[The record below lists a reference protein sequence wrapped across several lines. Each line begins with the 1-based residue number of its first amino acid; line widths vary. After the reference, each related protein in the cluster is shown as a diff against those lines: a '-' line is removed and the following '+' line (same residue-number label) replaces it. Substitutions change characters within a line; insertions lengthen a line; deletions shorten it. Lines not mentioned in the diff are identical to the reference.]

1 MKQSLPLPFSKSYQ
15 AIALLLGVF
24 ASGTHANTL
33 QGQVGDTQN
42 KAFFEGAHVKIVELN
57 KHISTS
63 RDGRFVFAKLP
74 AGEYTLEIT
83 YIGAQP
89 SVKTITIID
98 DQLTQVAVKLK
109 PVQEDLDNI
118 IVVGQRAGQA
128 GAFNR
133 QKNADGIVSVVSADG
148 IGQLPDQNAAEALQ
162 RLPGMY
168 IQRDQGEGRFV
179 GIRGIDPGLNN
190 VSINGANVPSPE
202 AGVRSVAMDV
212 IPSEI
217 IQSLEVSKTVTPDM
231 DASAIGGSINV
242 KSLSAFD
249 RQGQSYSFTAQGS
262 YNEQVSESSPKLSA
276 SFSDI
281 FALSNDTQLGVAT
294 AVSWFE
300 RKFGSHNMETD
311 GGWMALEQEEASTGE
326 DSEFYG
332 AEEIEQRHYLV
343 TRERLGAALNLDLH
357 HNTFNKYYLRTLY
370 SEFSDDEYRLRN
382 EYKYDKGKYIEA
394 ESGSSA
400 AYFTDAEMDRDT
412 KDRYEEQSILSLVAG
427 GEHILQS
434 WFVEYNLGYS
444 KSDEIEP
451 NRLDVDFAGEGFALG
466 YGSLGNAPT
475 LAHSD
480 NAHDLSNFAL
490 DEIVS
495 EHNLSEDDALS
506 FKLDVSKDLV
516 IRGHNAQLK
525 AGVKYSD
532 REKRNLVNTR
542 VYDDGFD
549 DVTAMQFA
557 TDSPEYDLGQFGSGL
572 SRSGI
577 RHFFAENQ
585 AHFTLNQLE
594 TDIESK
600 GKSYTSEEHVAAA
613 YVMASIDIN
622 DLNVIAGLRYEDTDY
637 ETSGSRVELLK
648 NEIEDSEQVVI
659 APWNV
664 SKSYDHLL
672 PNLTLRYAYSDE
684 LITRFAYTHTI
695 ARPSFGDAAAFQLL
709 ESETSGDEDG
719 IQVER
724 KGEVGNPDLNPYE
737 SSNLDLSIEYYPGKI
752 GIMSAGLFHKNIDN
766 FIAKQQVQGNGNWDG
781 FEEVIQSVNG
791 GEAQLSGI
799 ELAYTKNFDSGLMIS
814 ANGTFIDADEG
825 LPNQSDTVANLMI
838 GYENDEISARLSS
851 SYKSKSYIMTENDAR
866 VHQDAHNQID
876 FSVKY
881 FIDEQTQ
888 VYFNAVNLTDEPYYV
903 YHGEQRYN
911 YQYESYGRAYQLG
924 ITLSSF

>member
-1 MKQSLPLPFSKSYQ
+1 MKQSRPLPFSKPYQ
-15 AIALLLGVF
+15 AIALLLGVC
-24 ASGTHANTL
+24 ATGVHANTL
-33 QGQVGDTQN
+33 QGRVGDIQN
-42 KAFFEGAHVKIVELN
+42 KTFFEGAHVKITELK
-57 KHISTS
+57 KHISSS
-63 RDGRFVFAKLP
+63 RDGRFVFTKLP
-74 AGEYTLEIT
+74 AGEYTLEVS
-83 YIGAQP
+83 YIGALPYLQ
-89 SVKTITIID
+89 TITISD
-98 DQLTQVAVKLK
+98 DKLTQVAVKLK
-109 PVQEDLDNI
+109 PVQEELDNI

-133 QKNADGIVSVVSADG
+133 QKNADGIMSVVSADG

-190 VSINGANVPSPE
+190 VLINGANVPSPE

-249 RQGQSYSFTAQGS
+249 RQGQSYSFTVQGS
-262 YNEQVSESSPKLSA
+262 YNELVSESSPKLSA
-276 SFSDI
+276 TFSDI
-281 FALSNDTQLGVAT
+281 FALSSDTQLGIAT

-326 DSEFYG
+326 DVAFFG
-332 AEEIEQRHYLV
+332 AEEIEQRHYQV

-357 HNTFNKYYLRTLY
+357 HNAFNKYYLRTLY
-370 SEFSDDEYRLRN
+370 SEFSDDEFRLRN
-382 EYKYDKGKYIEA
+382 EYKYDKGKYIA
-394 ESGSSA
+394 AQSGSSA

-434 WFVEYNLGYS
+434 WFVEYSLGYS

-466 YGSLGNAPT
+466 YGSLDDAPI

-480 NAHDLSNFAL
+480 SAHDLSNFTL

-495 EHNLSEDDALS
+495 EHNLSEDEAVS
-506 FKLDVSKDLV
+506 FKLDVSKDLIV
-516 IRGHNAQLK
+516 KGHNAQLK
-525 AGVKYSD
+525 VGVKYGD

-542 VYDDGFD
+542 VYDDGFV
-549 DVTAMQFA
+549 DVTALQFA
-557 TDSPEYDLGQFGSGL
+557 AASPEFELGQFGPGL

-577 RHFFAENQ
+577 RRFFAENQ

-600 GKSYTSEEHVAAA
+600 GKSYTSEERVTAA
-613 YVMASIDIN
+613 YMMASIDIN
-622 DLNVIAGLRYEDTDY
+622 DLNVIAGVRFEDTEY
-637 ETSGSRVELLK
+637 ETSGNRVELLK
-648 NEIEDSEQVVI
+648 NDIEDSEQVSI
-659 APWNV
+659 TPWNI
-664 SKSYDHLL
+664 SKNYDHLL
-672 PNLTLRYAYSDE
+672 PNLTLRYAHSDE

-709 ESETSGDEDG
+709 ESETSSDDDG

-737 SSNLDLSIEYYPGKI
+737 SSNFDFSIEYYPGKI

-766 FIAKQQVQGNGNWDG
+766 FIAKQQVQDNGQWQG
-781 FEEVIQSVNG
+781 YEEVIQSVNG
-791 GEAQLSGI
+791 GEAQLSGV
-799 ELAYTKNFDSGLMIS
+799 ELAYTKNFENGLMIS
-814 ANGTFIDADEG
+814 ANGTFIDADEH
-825 LPNQSDTVANLMI
+825 LPNQSDTVANFMI
-838 GYENDEISARLSS
+838 GYENNEVSARLSS
-851 SYKSKSYIMTENDAR
+851 SYKSKSYIMTDNDAR
-866 VHQDAHNQID
+866 VYQDAHNQID

-888 VYFNAVNLTDEPYYV
+888 IYFNAVNLTDEPYYV

>member
-1 MKQSLPLPFSKSYQ
+1 MKQSRPLPFSKPYQ
-15 AIALLLGVF
+15 AIALILGVC
-24 ASGTHANTL
+24 ATGVHANTL
-33 QGQVGDTQN
+33 QGQVGDIQN
-42 KAFFEGAHVKIVELN
+42 KAFFEGVHVKIVELN
-57 KHISTS
+57 KHITTS
-63 RDGRFVFAKLP
+63 RDGRFVFTKLP
-74 AGEYTLEIT
+74 EGEYTLEIT

-89 SVKTITIID
+89 SVQTITIND

-133 QKNADGIVSVVSADG
+133 QKNADGIMSVVSADS

-249 RQGQSYSFTAQGS
+249 RQGRSYSFTAQGS

-281 FALSNDTQLGVAT
+281 FALSNNTQLGVAT

-311 GGWMALEQEEASTGE
+311 GGWMALEQEEATTGE
-326 DSEFYG
+326 DAAFYG

-370 SEFSDDEYRLRN
+370 SKFSDDEYRLRN
-382 EYKYDKGKYIEA
+382 EYKYDKGKYVAA
-394 ESGSSA
+394 ESNSSS

-451 NRLDVDFAGEGFALG
+451 DRLDVDFAGEGFALG
-466 YGSLGNAPT
+466 YGSLGETPT
-475 LAHSD
+475 LARSED
-480 NAHDLSNFAL
+480 AHELSNFAL

-495 EHNLSEDDALS
+495 EHNLSEDEAVS
-506 FKLDVSKDLV
+506 FKLDVSKDLIV
-516 IRGHNAQLK
+516 KGYNAQLK
-525 AGVKYSD
+525 VGVKYSD
-532 REKRNLVNTR
+532 REKSNLVNTS

-557 TDSPEYDLGQFGSGL
+557 AGSPEFELGQFGPGL

-577 RHFFAENQ
+577 RSFFAENQ

-600 GKSYTSEEHVAAA
+600 GKSYISEERVSAA

-622 DLNVIAGLRYEDTDY
+622 DLNVIAGLRYENTDY

-648 NEIEDSEQVVI
+648 NEIEDSEQVAI
-659 APWNV
+659 TPWNV

-709 ESETSGDEDG
+709 ESETSSDDDG

-724 KGEVGNPDLNPYE
+724 KGEVGNPNLNPYE
-737 SSNLDLSIEYYPGKI
+737 SSNLDFSIEYYPGKI

-766 FIAKQQVQGNGNWDG
+766 YIAKQQVQDNGNWDG

-791 GEAQLSGI
+791 GKAQLSGI
-799 ELAYTKNFDSGLMIS
+799 ELAYTKNFDNGLMIS
-814 ANGTFIDADEG
+814 ANGTFIDADES

-838 GYENDEISARLSS
+838 GYENDEISARLSA
-851 SYKSKSYIMTENDAR
+851 SYKSQSYIMTENDAR
-866 VHQDAHNQID
+866 VYQDAHNQID
-876 FSVKY
+876 LSVKY

-888 VYFNAVNLTDEPYYV
+888 VYFNAVNLMDEPYYV

-911 YQYESYGRAYQLG
+911 YQYESYGRTYQLG